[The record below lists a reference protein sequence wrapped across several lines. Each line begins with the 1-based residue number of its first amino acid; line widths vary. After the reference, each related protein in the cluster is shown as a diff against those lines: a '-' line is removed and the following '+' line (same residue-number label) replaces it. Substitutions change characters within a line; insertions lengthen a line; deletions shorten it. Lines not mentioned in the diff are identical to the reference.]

1 MSTTAQ
7 VSVPASIWKWVT
19 TIGST
24 RKLSPEDH
32 RHIDRWM
39 SGNATPTVNQLI
51 KLSNKLEVP
60 FGYFFLAKPIDDT
73 PEIFAHRTLR
83 NSAISRPSRNLLD
96 TLDSMQSVQDWMRQ
110 DAIDHG
116 DTPIP
121 FVGSWHLQ
129 HADAMELASAIREQ
143 LDLTTTWYCQ
153 NGHSLPADK
162 AFNTLRKLCTDA
174 GIIVMLNG
182 IVGDN
187 THRPLDPY
195 EFRAFA
201 LVDEY
206 APLIFINRAD
216 SINGQIFS
224 LAHEIAHI
232 WLGKEEIYNAE
243 YQQTDN
249 APIEVLCNA
258 VAAELL
264 VPQQEF
270 SRQWQTAQAQG
281 DTDYTAIDRLSQA
294 FPASQVVIARRA
306 LDGRLIPQDVYN
318 RVCAES
324 AEQWEKNRK
333 TSSNTS
339 GGNYYSTKQS
349 RLDHRFIEHLAAS
362 ISEGQTSY
370 TDAYR
375 LTGTNRKTFPKLL
388 ETIGA

>member
-19 TIGST
+19 AIGSS

-39 SGNATPTVNQLI
+39 SGNATPTVNQLV
-51 KLSNKLEVP
+51 KLSSKLEVP
-60 FGYFFLAKPIDDT
+60 FGYFFLAEPIDDT
-73 PEIFAHRTLR
+73 PAIFAHRTVQ

-96 TLDSMQSVQDWMRQ
+96 TLDSMQAIQDWMRQ

-116 DTPIP
+116 DTPMP
-121 FVGSWHLQ
+121 FVGSWHL
-129 HADAMELASAIREQ
+129 HHTDAMELTAAIREQ
-143 LDLTTTWYCQ
+143 LALTTTWYRPES
-153 NGHSLPADK
+153 HYLTSDK
-162 AFNTLRKLCTDA
+162 AFTMLRKHCTEA

-182 IVGDN
+182 TVGDN
-187 THRPLDPY
+187 THRPLDPH

-201 LVDEY
+201 LIDEY

-232 WLGKEEIYNAE
+232 WLGKEEIYNDE
-243 YQQTDN
+243 YQQADN
-249 APIEVLCNA
+249 SPIEVLCNA

-270 SRQWQTAQAQG
+270 SRQWRAAQAEG
-281 DTDYTAIDRLSQA
+281 DAGYTVIDKIAQV
-294 FPASQVVIARRA
+294 FPVSHVVIARRA
-306 LDGRLIPQDVYN
+306 LDSRLISQDVYD
-318 RVCAES
+318 RVAKES
-324 AEQWEKNRK
+324 TEQWEKHRK
-333 TSSNTS
+333 SSSDAS

-349 RLDHRFIEHLAAS
+349 RLDHRFVEHLAAS
-362 ISEGQTSY
+362 VCEGQTSY

-375 LTGTNRKTFPKLL
+375 LTGTNRKTYPKLL
-388 ETIGA
+388 ETVEA